1 MREKS
6 WEAHTVVDA
15 IAEAWRAGRMAW
27 PDVVLDEAEFAAHVP
42 RLDPEAPMRYPT
54 DIFLAVAC
62 LARDPAAIALFD
74 RDVLSAARA
83 SIAAI
88 EGNAAF
94 VDEVMQ
100 RVRTSL
106 VVGDDGTPKLLG
118 YAGRGPLRAWVGITG
133 ARAALMM
140 LRSQRRAKE
149 VALDSDEWTAALI
162 TISTN
167 NPELELLKRQCA
179 KAFGQAL
186 QESIAGLEPRLRSV
200 LKMSFVDGLSIDEIG
215 AVYAVHRATAAR
227 WIERARDEVFE
238 RTRALLTERL
248 ALSETELDRMTSLV
262 RSQLDVSLSQLLPR
276 ETG

>member
-1 MREKS
+1 MV
-6 WEAHTVVDA
+6 AA
-15 IAEAWRAGRMAW
+15 ITLAWRAGKAAW
-27 PDVVLDEAEFAAHVP
+27 PDVVLDEDRFAAHAAG
-42 RLDPEAPMRYPT
+42 LDPEATDRYPA
-54 DIFLAVAC
+54 DVYLAAAC
-62 LARDPAAIALFD
+62 LAHDPAAIAAFD
-74 RDVLSAARA
+74 RDVLSAARV

-88 EGNAAF
+88 DASATF
-94 VDEVMQ
+94 VDEVVQ

-106 VVGDDGTPKLLG
+106 VVGDDGTPKLRS

-149 VALDSDEWTAALI
+149 VVLESDDWAAALVS
-162 TISTN
+162 ISTN

-179 KAFGQAL
+179 RAFGQAL
-186 QESIAGLEPRLRSV
+186 QDSIGALEPRLRSV
-200 LKMSFVDGLSIDEIG
+200 LKMSFVDALSIDEIG
-215 AVYAVHRATAAR
+215 AAYAVHRATAAR

-238 RTRALLTERL
+238 KTRALLAERL

-276 ETG
+276 EV